1 MKGRNDY
8 LEYRRYWEGEQS
20 FRPEGCLEYL
30 ATYLSVFVRDQIQ
43 KNPNEHVS
51 LQPAAILKALEAF
64 PKTDGSCMPMTDEPI
79 EEHVPQRITDYPVV
93 IVDD

>member
-1 MKGRNDY
+1 MTVRNDY
-8 LEYRRYWEGEQS
+8 LEYRMYWEGERA

-43 KNPNEHVS
+43 RNPNEHVS

-64 PKTDGSCMPMTDEPI
+64 PKTNGSCMPLTDEPI
-79 EEHVPQRITDYPVV
+79 EEHVPQRITAYPVV
-93 IVDD
+93 IIND

>member
-8 LEYRRYWEGEQS
+8 LEYRRYWEGEQY

-64 PKTDGSCMPMTDEPI
+64 PKTDGSCHSASQTTQSLLSTI
-79 EEHVPQRITDYPVV
+79 RQGLRGR
-93 IVDD
+93 